1 MMVDYKIILIL
12 ILSIVVLIIYNK
24 IEYLKSLVSDLENK
38 SKSFEDQIYLLEKKT
53 NKLEEEIRESKKS
66 DNCDIKKETKPVI
79 EKKEEKQA
87 NPLLEKINLLHKEKF
102 NTDKKMNDSV
112 EKDTIEFKATEEP
125 DSDSI
130 FDPQQIEHSDNI
142 VTYSN
147 DKNENKEVEVE
158 DLIDQLADKEI
169 IKTNDNHQY
178 LLEVDSSNS
187 NESDKKN
194 KEIVEESNTFVKD
207 VKLDLDYENSIETSE
222 KKNTSEKKSSIKDL
236 MAFKLNELQN
246 YAKENDIDITKIV
259 DGKIKN
265 KTKKELCSEL
275 EKKSCVSN

>member
-24 IEYLKSLVSDLENK
+24 IEYLKSLISDLESK
-38 SKSFEDQIYLLEKKT
+38 SKTFEDEIYLLQKKT
-53 NKLEEEIRESKKS
+53 DKLEEEINKKANSPDLEKESK
-66 DNCDIKKETKPVI
+66 NLN
-79 EKKEEKQA
+79 EKK

-102 NTDKKMNDSV
+102 NIEKKIVDSV

-130 FDPQQIEHSDNI
+130 FDPQQIEQSDNI
-142 VTYSN
+142 ITYSN
-147 DKNENKEVEVE
+147 DKNDSKENQVE
-158 DLIDQLADKEI
+158 DYIDQLADKEI
-169 IKTNDNHQY
+169 IKTTNDNHQY
-178 LLEVDSSNS
+178 LLEDSSNS
-187 NESDKKN
+187 NESEKKN
-194 KEIVEESNTFVKD
+194 KDILEEQGTFVKD
-207 VKLDLDYENSIETSE
+207 VNLDLDYENSLETSE
-222 KKNTSEKKSSIKDL
+222 KKNTSERKSSIKDL
-236 MAFKLNELQN
+236 MTFKLNELQN

-275 EKKSCVSN
+275 EKKSCASN

>member
-38 SKSFEDQIYLLEKKT
+38 SRTFEDQIYLLEKKSK
-53 NKLEEEIRESKKS
+53 KLEEEIIESRKL
-66 DNCDIKKETKPVI
+66 DNCGIKNEIKPI
-79 EKKEEKQA
+79 TPKDEEKQS
-87 NPLLEKINLLHKEKF
+87 NSMLEKINLLHKEKF
-102 NTDKKMNDSV
+102 NKEKKVIDSV
-112 EKDTIEFKATEEP
+112 EKDTIEFKATEEQ

-147 DKNENKEVEVE
+147 DKNENKEVE

-169 IKTNDNHQY
+169 IKTNNHQY

-222 KKNTSEKKSSIKDL
+222 KKNTSERKSSIKDL